1 VKRLA
6 CVGYIVLMLHNFKS
20 QKVLVAFS
28 LPRMKSKKLDYTTC
42 FFSYFLLLPRNMS
55 EIVKL
60 WIFFFFFFNTSVFGF
75 IFFFYYYLKNHMR
88 GFIYSDVWIPLY

>member
-60 WIFFFFFFNTSVFGF
+60 WIFFFFFLNTSVYGF
-75 IFFFYYYLKNHMR
+75 MISDHDYLKNHMR